1 MEQYILF
8 DELYKKE
15 ARAIELFRMFE
26 AVALNYHPEGYY
38 LAFSGGKDSV
48 VIHALAEMAR
58 VKFKA
63 HYHLTTVDPPELVA
77 FIRSQYPEVEVD
89 KPDITM
95 WDLIVKKKIPPLRTA
110 RYCCDV
116 LKEQGG
122 KGRFTVTGV
131 RWQESEKR
139 AERDFVEIYNSGG
152 KTHSLY
158 LNCDNAEIRRQVE
171 TCTLKGKRI
180 LNPIIDWTEEEI
192 WRFIRKYHLP
202 YCCLYDQG
210 FRRIGCIGCPLAST
224 KNREREFERYPTYQ
238 RAYIHAFDRMVQ
250 ARSSEGKTKGGW
262 QDGKSVFQWWM
273 YGPPKTEKQIEGQ
286 IGMEDWI
293 DMAA

>member
-95 WDLIVKKKIPPLRTA
+95 WDLIVKR
-110 RYCCDV
+110 RYRPSAQPDI
-116 LKEQGG
+116 
-122 KGRFTVTGV
+122 
-131 RWQESEKR
+131 
-139 AERDFVEIYNSGG
+139 A
-152 KTHSLY
+152 
-158 LNCDNAEIRRQVE
+158 A
-171 TCTLKGKRI
+171 
-180 LNPIIDWTEEEI
+180 
-192 WRFIRKYHLP
+192 
-202 YCCLYDQG
+202 
-210 FRRIGCIGCPLAST
+210 
-224 KNREREFERYPTYQ
+224 
-238 RAYIHAFDRMVQ
+238 
-250 ARSSEGKTKGGW
+250 
-262 QDGKSVFQWWM
+262 M
-273 YGPPKTEKQIEGQ
+273 Y
-286 IGMEDWI
+286 
-293 DMAA
+293 